1 MAELLQ
7 KRKWTFSM
15 LRLMENLVFLHIK
28 SKNSEGKDMALV
40 DIFRLKNGK
49 IVEHWD
55 VMQDVPVTAA
65 NAHPMF

>member
-1 MAELLQ
+1 
-7 KRKWTFSM
+7 
-15 LRLMENLVFLHIK
+15 MENLVFLHIK